1 MNLGLKSAPI
11 GARAGEWHRPR
22 IHSRWL
28 AAAQLHLM
36 VAKTPGSHLPG
47 RPPVALKCACTPGG
61 RAWAG
66 ANSSPPAPRGL
77 PLSHRGPVTAAWRA
91 AHGMCLGSAFT
102 WPAHRSNVARGKPAE
117 DTQLEISFP
126 LRFLP
131 QLEMRPSSNAPNPV
145 ECREAPPTSS
155 FPDFSEPP

>member
-11 GARAGEWHRPR
+11 GARAGEWHSPR

-47 RPPVALKCACTPGG
+47 RPPVALKCARTPGG

-126 LRFLP
+126 DVLP
-131 QLEMRPSSNAPNPV
+131 DLFFQRKAKK
-145 ECREAPPTSS
+145 RELGGA
-155 FPDFSEPP
+155 EAQRKQEEGGGRQA